1 MIGFYNYTV
10 ILTYM
15 SAICAVIGMTQ
26 VAQGKVKIAL
36 YCLMACGMFDLFD
49 GKVARTKKDRTTRE
63 KVFGIQI
70 DSLCD
75 VLCFGM
81 FPAMINY
88 HIAEGQRGCQ
98 ILALVGSSM
107 LVVGA
112 VIRLGYFN
120 VMEQERQ
127 QETDENR
134 VSYQGLPVT
143 SDAAIIPFAYL
154 MKEFAGRR
162 ISNRLPVFNI
172 AFCIVVIIIAI
183 LFVTDID
190 IKKPHGKGILA
201 LGIMAISIIF
211 GLILV

>member
-1 MIGFYNYTV
+1 MIGFYDYTV

-15 SAICAVIGMTQ
+15 SAICAVLGMTQ
-26 VAQGKVKIAL
+26 IAQGKVKIAL

-49 GKVARTKKDRTTRE
+49 GKVARTKKNRTTRE

-88 HIAEGQRGCQ
+88 YICEGGRICRL
-98 ILALVGSSM
+98 LAIIGSSM

-112 VIRLGYFN
+112 IIRLGYFN

-134 VSYQGLPVT
+134 VSYKGLPVT

-154 MKEFAGRR
+154 MKEIAGRQLQSP
-162 ISNRLPVFNI
+162 IFNI
-172 AFCIVVIIIAI
+172 VFCIIIILIAI
-183 LFVTDID
+183 LFVMDID
-190 IKKPHGKGILA
+190 IKKPNGKGLIA
-201 LGIMAISIIF
+201 LGVMAVTIIF
-211 GLILV
+211 GLIMV

>member
-1 MIGFYNYTV
+1 MIGYYNYTV

-15 SAICAVIGMTQ
+15 SAICAFLGMTQ
-26 VAQGKVKIAL
+26 TAQGNVKIAL

-49 GKVARTKKDRTTRE
+49 GKVARTKKNRTDGE

-88 HIAEGQRGCQ
+88 HICDSKFKL
-98 ILALVGSSM
+98 LAMLGSAM

-127 QETDENR
+127 QHTDANR
-134 VSYQGLPVT
+134 VTYQGLPVT
-143 SDAAIIPFAYL
+143 SDALIIPLAYL
-154 MKEFAGRR
+154 LKTIADRHMV
-162 ISNRLPVFNI
+162 SNVTCVL
-172 AFCIVVIIIAI
+172 FCLLIILIAI
-183 LFVTDID
+183 LFVLDID
-190 IKKPHGKGILA
+190 IKKPQGKGIIL
-201 LGIMAISIIF
+201 L
-211 GLILV
+211 GLIALCIIYGLVIV

>member
-1 MIGFYNYTV
+1 MIGYYNYTV

-15 SAICAVIGMTQ
+15 SAVCAFLGMTQ
-26 VAQGKVKIAL
+26 IAQDNVKMAL
-36 YCLMACGMFDLFD
+36 YCLIACGVFDLFD
-49 GKVARTKKDRTTRE
+49 GKVARTKKDRTDCE

-88 HIAEGQRGCQ
+88 HICDSKFKL
-98 ILALVGSSM
+98 LALLSSAM

-127 QETDENR
+127 QHTDANR
-134 VSYQGLPVT
+134 VTYQGLPVT
-143 SDAAIIPFAYL
+143 SDALIIPFAYIL
-154 MKEFAGRR
+154 K
-162 ISNRLPVFNI
+162 SI
-172 AFCIVVIIIAI
+172 ADKHVVTNVTCVIFCLVIILIAI
-183 LFVTDID
+183 LFVLDID
-190 IKKPHGKGILA
+190 IKKPHGKGIVVLGMIA
-201 LGIMAISIIF
+201 LLIIY
-211 GLILV
+211 GLVII

>member
-15 SAICAVIGMTQ
+15 SAVCAVLGMTQ
-26 VAQGKVKIAL
+26 IAQGKIKIAL

-49 GKVARTKKDRTTRE
+49 GKVARTKKNRTPRE

-88 HIAEGQRGCQ
+88 QVCDGGKVCRLLSI
-98 ILALVGSSM
+98 IGSSM

-112 VIRLGYFN
+112 IIRLGYFN

-134 VSYQGLPVT
+134 VSYKGLPVT
-143 SDAAIIPFAYL
+143 SDAVIIPFAYL
-154 MKEFAGRR
+154 MREISMRR
-162 ISNRLPVFNI
+162 MHSPIFNI
-172 AFCIVVIIIAI
+172 AFCIVIILISI
-183 LFVTDID
+183 LFVMDID
-190 IKKPHGKGILA
+190 IKKPNGKGIVVI
-201 LGIMAISIIF
+201 GIVAATIVF
-211 GLILV
+211 GLIVV

>member
-15 SAICAVIGMTQ
+15 SAICAVFGMTQ
-26 VAQGKVKIAL
+26 AAQGKIKIAL

-49 GKVARTKKDRTTRE
+49 GKVARTKKDRTDHE

-88 HIAEGQRGCQ
+88 HICDSYSSTRFLGL
-98 ILALVGSSM
+98 ISSSM

-127 QETDENR
+127 QQTDENR

-154 MKEFAGRR
+154 MKQIACRKMDTP
-162 ISNRLPVFNI
+162 IFNI
-172 AFCIVVIIIAI
+172 AFCIIIIIIAI
-183 LFVTDID
+183 LFVMDID
-190 IKKPHGKGILA
+190 IKKPNGKGIVA
-201 LGIMAISIIF
+201 LGIMAVTIIF
-211 GLILV
+211 GLMMV